1 MIINDTD
8 LCEDTWVLNEYQQW
22 LNKVGAN
29 LILVAAQRLVLT
41 QCWWPLNLN
50 PLHHSF
56 CCVSLEQ
63 LQTLPPTRRWHAW
76 DPPQLARSWLDF
88 NLQFNVLEPKISFEL
103 LPEMQS
109 VFFFQEAQNSWSGGV
124 WVFLVWKQKTVD
136 VDVDES
142 VQWLFCSNTGS
153 LSKQRRLCCRRLQ
166 RLLHVSLVTSG
177 DLCSFLFSLVRSGD
191 VLQFLWQSTF

>member
-1 MIINDTD
+1 MIIN
-8 LCEDTWVLNEYQQW
+8 EDTWVLNEYQQW

-41 QCWWPLNLN
+41 VLVTPELKSTSPQFLLRLSWAAANTSSNQEMARLRSTTAGKKLAGLWFTI
-50 PLHHSF
+50 HHF
-56 CCVSLEQ
+56 GTQ
-63 LQTLPPTRRWHAW
+63 
-76 DPPQLARSWLDF
+76 
-88 NLQFNVLEPKISFEL
+88 NQFWVAAGDAKC
-103 LPEMQS
+103 
-109 VFFFQEAQNSWSGGV
+109 FFFQEAQNSWSGGG
-124 WVFLVWKQKTVD
+124 WVFLVWKQKTVDVD